1 MIEKELPK
9 KISVFPLSNAIFFPK
24 TILPLNI
31 FEKRYLQMVGDCM
44 KEEKIFGMIQPKTK
58 KNKNSDLYK
67 VGCLGKIISFNETQD
82 NRCIIAL
89 SGIIRFKIIEE
100 LKNNKLY
107 REFTVDYSDYLNDLK
122 NNVVVEKSKEKN
134 NLLRKIELFF
144 NKMDCYVELKEF
156 KKLSFDQL
164 VSTICMVSPFSVEE
178 KQKLIEIVKPEDKFK
193 TLDSIINFNLLN
205 AQSNKTIQ

>member
-31 FEKRYLQMVGDCM
+31 FEKRYLQMISDCM
-44 KEEKIFGMIQPKTK
+44 KEKKIFGMVQPKTR
-58 KNKNSDLYK
+58 KNNNLELYT

-82 NRCIIAL
+82 NRYIIAL
-89 SGIIRFKIIEE
+89 SGIVRFKIIKEIE
-100 LKNNKLY
+100 NNKLY
-107 REFTVDYSDYLNDLK
+107 REFTVDYSDYLDDLK
-122 NNVVVEKSKEKN
+122 NNKIFLKNNEKN
-134 NLLRKIELFF
+134 ILLKKVELFF
-144 NKMDCYVELKEF
+144 NKMDCYAELKEF

-178 KQKLIEIVKPEDKFK
+178 KQKLIETVETKDKFK
-193 TLDSIINFNLLN
+193 TLDDIINFNLLDTQN
-205 AQSNKTIQ
+205 NKTIQ